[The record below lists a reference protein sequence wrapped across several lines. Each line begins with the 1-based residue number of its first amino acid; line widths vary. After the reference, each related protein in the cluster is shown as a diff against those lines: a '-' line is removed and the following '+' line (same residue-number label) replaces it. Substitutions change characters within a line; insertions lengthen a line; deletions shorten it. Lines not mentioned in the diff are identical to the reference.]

1 MSSANHFAMTVN
13 SPLRFALSLGSLH
26 LGRKIDFGTPGFGA
40 SLGALLHVSASR
52 QFGHSR
58 VFPRRKIDMSA
69 ATADALLPPR
79 WLTAVC
85 AALYIAMLGIGIGLD
100 ALVTVKIP
108 LVEGSFSVRSARC
121 QTRGTQWTRGLQGAL
136 SRVAP
141 KALPRVLPLLAHRL
155 CSPCS
160 VPLIG

>member
-1 MSSANHFAMTVN
+1 MSSASHFATTVDL
-13 SPLRFALSLGSLH
+13 PLRSALGLGSFH
-26 LGRKIDFGTPGFGA
+26 LGRKIDLGTPGFGA
-40 SLGALLHVSASR
+40 SLCARVHVSASR
-52 QFGHSR
+52 QSGHPR
-58 VFPRRKIDMSA
+58 VFLRRKIDMSA

-85 AALYIAMLGIGIGLD
+85 AALYIAMSGIGIGLD

-121 QTRGTQWTRGLQGAL
+121 QTLGTQLARGLLGAL
-136 SRVAP
+136 SRVAL
-141 KALPRVLPLLAHRL
+141 KALPRVHPLLAHRL

>member
-1 MSSANHFAMTVN
+1 MSSSSHFAMTVDL
-13 SPLRFALSLGSLH
+13 PLRFASSLGSLH
-26 LGRKIDFGTPGFGA
+26 LGRKIDFGTLGFGA
-40 SLGALLHVSASR
+40 SLCARVHVSASR
-52 QFGHSR
+52 QSGH
-58 VFPRRKIDMSA
+58 PRAFLRRRIDMSA

-85 AALYIAMLGIGIGLD
+85 AALYIAMSGIDIGLD

-108 LVEGSFSVRSARC
+108 LVEGSFSVLFARC
-121 QTRGTQWTRGLQGAL
+121 QTMGTQWTRGLLGAL

-141 KALPRVLPLLAHRL
+141 KALPRFLPLLAHRL
-155 CSPCS
+155 CFPCS